1 MSICRCLSV
10 KFPFLF
16 PIVSLPSVLRS
27 GVVSDV
33 SPFFHL
39 FVALPFVHITKQRL
53 LLLQLR
59 LLPRLPLLLQLRLL
73 LLLLPP
79 PPQQLL
85 LLLIWLR
92 RMRQQKTFVD
102 QGYTE
107 DEVREALVSQNE
119 ACPTF
124 SLTECQ
130 RQVFRGSI
138 SSLSVCDNT
147 TEGVDC
153 STVGSLE
160 PVRCMEESEYPT
172 DLWQNTDFAGWDYTQ
187 RTCCGSNFTSTS
199 TEPSCSISDEEDDSG
214 GGGNTEGV
222 RWGEGRRCL
231 LLLPLSGD
239 VAFTRG
245 RSKL

>member
-1 MSICRCLSV
+1 M
-10 KFPFLF
+10 
-16 PIVSLPSVLRS
+16 
-27 GVVSDV
+27 G
-33 SPFFHL
+33 
-39 FVALPFVHITKQRL
+39 QR
-53 LLLQLR
+53 
-59 LLPRLPLLLQLRLL
+59 
-73 LLLLPP
+73 
-79 PPQQLL
+79 
-85 LLLIWLR
+85 
-92 RMRQQKTFVD
+92 KTFVD

-107 DEVREALVSQNE
+107 DEVREALVFQNE

-172 DLWQNTDFAGWDYTQ
+172 DLWQNTDFDGWDYPE

-199 TEPSCSISDEEDDSG
+199 TEPSCSISEEEDDG
-214 GGGNTEGV
+214 GDGGNAEGANIGVGLAGGVAVAVGLILTALFFVHRKKKRNRSPKRDRDFTVAEAVGPPENAPRILDAEV
-222 RWGEGRRCL
+222 RQ
-231 LLLPLSGD
+231 
-239 VAFTRG
+239 
-245 RSKL
+245 

>member
-1 MSICRCLSV
+1 
-10 KFPFLF
+10 
-16 PIVSLPSVLRS
+16 
-27 GVVSDV
+27 
-33 SPFFHL
+33 
-39 FVALPFVHITKQRL
+39 
-53 LLLQLR
+53 
-59 LLPRLPLLLQLRLL
+59 
-73 LLLLPP
+73 
-79 PPQQLL
+79 
-85 LLLIWLR
+85 
-92 RMRQQKTFVD
+92 MRQQTFVD

-199 TEPSCSISDEEDDSG
+199 MEPSCSISDGEDDSG
-214 GGGNTEGV
+214 GGGSTEGANIGVGLAGGVAVAVGLILTALYFVHRKKKRNRSPKRDRDTTVAEAVGPPENAPRILDAEV
-222 RWGEGRRCL
+222 RQ
-231 LLLPLSGD
+231 
-239 VAFTRG
+239 
-245 RSKL
+245 